1 MYDVCMY
8 ARIYLCMCILMMMI
22 VRMEIIIII
31 IIIIIISAASLQ
43 ALGQPETYDEVCN
56 EDTNVCVSGVFP
68 VVLIL
73 EMRIPMSV
81 YLVCF
86 QLS

>member
-1 MYDVCMY
+1 
-8 ARIYLCMCILMMMI
+8 MCILMMMI
-22 VRMEIIIII
+22 VRMEIIII